1 MSFVTNDIALL
12 VVSLAIVLLVGA
24 VALVHVASRRAS
36 RVLGDVAS
44 GQAPLQSFRGGLR
57 WPLPAGLGATNT
69 PPVLVGLQLFE
80 WGLRIDARWS
90 WLKPFVPS
98 WFARYD
104 EIWAA
109 ELVRRGPSLS
119 KRRSEGVRFR
129 GHLSGAPLI
138 FWTSSSGSLLE
149 LLEQRG
155 VAVVRAATT
164 ARVWTN
170 E

>member
-1 MSFVTNDIALL
+1 MSFVTDDIVLL
-12 VVSLAIVLLVGA
+12 LLSLAIVLLIGA
-24 VALVHVASRRAS
+24 VVLVHFASRRAS
-36 RVLGDVAS
+36 RVLRDVES
-44 GQAPLQSFRGGLR
+44 EQTPIQSFRGGLR

-80 WGLRIDARWS
+80 WGVLIDARWS
-90 WLKPFVPS
+90 WLRPFVPS

-109 ELVRRGPSLS
+109 ELVRRGPGLS

-129 GHLSGAPLI
+129 GHLTGAPLI
-138 FWTSSSGSLLE
+138 FWTSASSSLLE
-149 LLEQRG
+149 LLAERG